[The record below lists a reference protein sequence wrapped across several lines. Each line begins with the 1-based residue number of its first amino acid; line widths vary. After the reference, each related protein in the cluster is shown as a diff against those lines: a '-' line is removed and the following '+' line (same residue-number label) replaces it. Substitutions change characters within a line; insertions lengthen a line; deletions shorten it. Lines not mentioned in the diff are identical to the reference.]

1 MKLVSRKNGLGYVTS
16 YTITV
21 GRAEARDLGWTN
33 EAGEIIV
40 PDLVKSINSETKTL
54 TVRPAE

>member
-40 PDLVKSINSETKTL
+40 PDLVKSIDSETKTL

>member
-40 PDLVKSINSETKTL
+40 PELVKSIDNETKTL